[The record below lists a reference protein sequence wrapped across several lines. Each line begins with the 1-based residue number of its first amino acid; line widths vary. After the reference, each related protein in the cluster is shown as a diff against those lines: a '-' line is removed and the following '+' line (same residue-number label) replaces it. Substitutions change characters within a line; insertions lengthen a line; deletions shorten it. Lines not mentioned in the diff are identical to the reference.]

1 MALKISSLNHRLR
14 AKTSATIDDLHETER
29 RWFAVRT
36 SSRHEKRAV
45 KELQGKGVEAYI
57 PLREK
62 QFNYA
67 SKKGSREIPLLTGY
81 VFVNV
86 KRSEEDLVRFA
97 HYVSCFVKIG
107 QIRRRVTEEEM
118 TLLRKL
124 STDRT
129 LDWETVE
136 EAFDFSEGT
145 PVEIIRGPLAGVRG
159 KYISKKNKKTFVIAL
174 GSLGA
179 CLSTCEIDPRFLVA
193 LSGSLPPEEARDEDD
208 EGQTNQW

>member
-1 MALKISSLNHRLR
+1 MALKISSLNHRLQT
-14 AKTSATIDDLHETER
+14 KTSSSVDDLHETER

-45 KELQGKGVEAYI
+45 KELTGLGIEAYI

-62 QFNYA
+62 QYNYT
-67 SKKGSREIPLLTGY
+67 SKKGKRDLPLLTGY
-81 VFVNV
+81 VFVNII
-86 KRSEEDLVRFA
+86 RSEENKVRFS
-97 HYVSCFVKIG
+97 HYVSTFVKIG
-107 QIRRRVTEEEM
+107 DIRRRVTQEEM
-118 TLLRKL
+118 ALLRKL

-129 LDWETVE
+129 LDWETVD

-145 PVEIIRGPLAGVRG
+145 PVEIIKGPLAGVRG

-174 GSLGA
+174 GSFGA

-193 LSGSLPPEEARDEDD
+193 LSGSLPAEEEN
-208 EGQTNQW
+208 GQGEEEQKDTW